1 MTPAQAREQLAI
13 DLLLTADWRRRRAC
27 QCPDDRRD
35 ADAAALLD
43 KLAVSVNQIDDEMID
58 CCVSLWGDA
67 REWELWSEMRREIGF
82 HRWPANAA
90 ELVAEFITVASGP
103 ADRDEVVKARERAFT
118 STREKFA
125 KFSAGRTPRCF
136 RGPVRS

>member
-27 QCPDDRRD
+27 QCPDDQRD

-43 KLAVSVNQIDDEMID
+43 KLAVSVSQIDDELLD
-58 CCVSLWGDA
+58 CCVSLWGDT
-67 REWELWSEMRREIGF
+67 REWELWSKMRREIGF

-90 ELVAEFITVASGP
+90 ELVAEFITVTSG
-103 ADRDEVVKARERAFT
+103 RR
-118 STREKFA
+118 
-125 KFSAGRTPRCF
+125 
-136 RGPVRS
+136 

>member
-1 MTPAQAREQLAI
+1 MTPALAREQLAV

-27 QCPDDRRD
+27 QCPGDQRD

-43 KLAVSVNQIDDEMID
+43 KLAVSVSQIDDEMID
-58 CCVSLWGDA
+58 CCVSFWRDA

-90 ELVAEFITVASGP
+90 ELVAEFITVTSGSRSAPSRAS
-103 ADRDEVVKARERAFT
+103 ASLRSRAAAAAR
-118 STREKFA
+118 
-125 KFSAGRTPRCF
+125 SAGRL
-136 RGPVRS
+136 